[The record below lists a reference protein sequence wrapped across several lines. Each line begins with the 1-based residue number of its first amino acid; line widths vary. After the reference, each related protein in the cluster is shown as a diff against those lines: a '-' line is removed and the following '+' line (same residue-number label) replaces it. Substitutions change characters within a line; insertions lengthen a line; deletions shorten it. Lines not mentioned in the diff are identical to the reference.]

1 MPRAFVMPG
10 YKFLFAPL
18 LCLSTVAYANGL
30 PSRPSLPLPHVKVAP
45 SIDGDLSD
53 PAWKE
58 AFAAPEFFRFG
69 SNTPIE
75 EKTEAWLCADE
86 NYLYAAFKCYDSHPE
101 LERASETQRGSQS
114 VWNDDHVTVIVDSQ
128 NTRRGTSSFG
138 VNPIGTQVEF
148 LEGGTADN
156 IAWAG
161 DWKAAVKRFEGGHI
175 VEVAIPFALLR
186 YPKGATSMGIMLNR
200 QLNRERNP
208 VAWPNIPPEGQTFQN
223 RVQFI
228 PEFTGM
234 KLPTLAARPTIL
246 PFTLAST
253 GDGSKARTGLDV
265 KYPVST
271 TLTGVLAIK
280 PDFQTIENDVAGINF
295 SYNEQYVPDRR
306 PFFAEGN
313 EFFPNTDLF
322 YSRRLG
328 VLDDGLKLV
337 GKDGNRA
344 IGILRAHTEGP
355 EGRESNIINL
365 RQGVGALSQYGF
377 SAVDDRQAGQPG
389 ARLARLFGDLGQS
402 SGDRQNVLSVSHAQ
416 SWLDDQP
423 QGVDTRFDLRSRG
436 AQGKARYRLS
446 WEQLDSD
453 FVSPLGLLYDQNR
466 KGLSASMSWHNQLDK
481 GPLGVY
487 DINLDARKFDRQTDG
502 SFFLEDTNLNVYG
515 ETMRGIGLGIGYNSG
530 RRRNDPTLPDI
541 FHDRSV
547 GMNLSWNR
555 RTLFSQGNIGYRTGR
570 QAGQNLRS
578 WGGSQGILISR
589 PFSLQGNYSE
599 QRLGVETTR
608 QAIVTGTYRLSP
620 YKAISGRLV
629 SRNGTG
635 NDQNVGPSKGTNFYF
650 AYSQRT
656 RGGADLFV
664 LLGDPNAADT
674 RGTVTVKLLRAL

>member
-1 MPRAFVMPG
+1 MPG
-10 YKFLFAPL
+10 YKFIIAWWFCIAALAPV
-18 LCLSTVAYANGL
+18 SAL
-30 PSRPSLPLPHVKVAP
+30 PNRPSLPLPHVKVAP
-45 SIDGDLSD
+45 AVDGDLSD

-58 AFAAPEFFRFG
+58 AFAAPEFYRFG
-69 SNTPIE
+69 SSTPIE
-75 EKTEAWLCADE
+75 EKTEAWLCSDE
-86 NYLYAAFKCYDSHPE
+86 KYLYAAFKCYDSHPE
-101 LERASETQRGSQS
+101 RQRASETQRGSQS

-128 NTRRGTSSFG
+128 NTRRGSSSFG
-138 VNPIGTQVEF
+138 VNPIGTQVEY

-161 DWKAAVKRFEGGHI
+161 DWRAAVKPFEGGHI
-175 VEVAIPFALLR
+175 VEMAIPFALLR

-208 VAWPNIPPEGQTFQN
+208 VAWPNIPPEGQTFQT

-234 KLPTLAARPTIL
+234 KLPSLAARPTIL
-246 PFTLAST
+246 PFTLASA
-253 GDGSKARTGLDV
+253 GDGAKARTGLDI
-265 KYPVST
+265 KYPVTT

-295 SYNEQYVPDRR
+295 SYNEQFVNDRR
-306 PFFAEGN
+306 PFFAEGS
-313 EFFPNTDLF
+313 EFFPSSDLF

-337 GKDGNRA
+337 GKDGNRS
-344 IGILRAHTEGP
+344 IGILRAHTGGP
-355 EGRESNIINL
+355 TGRESNIINL

-377 SAVDDRQAGQPG
+377 SAVDDKKAGQAG
-389 ARLARLFGDLGQS
+389 ARLARFFGDLGQM
-402 SGDRQNVLSVSHAQ
+402 SGDRQNVLSASHTQ
-416 SWLDDQP
+416 SWRDDQP
-423 QGVDTRFDLRSRG
+423 QGVDSKLEFRSRG
-436 AQGKARYRLS
+436 AQGKARYRLG

-466 KGLSASMSWHNQLDK
+466 RGFAGNISWHNQLDK

-487 DINLDARKFDRQTDG
+487 DINLDTRRLNRQTDG
-502 SFFLEDTNLNVYG
+502 SFFLEEHNVNLYG
-515 ETMRGIGLGIGYNSG
+515 ETMRGISLGMGYNTG

-541 FHDRSV
+541 FNDRSL
-547 GMNLSWNR
+547 GMQLGWNR
-555 RTLFSQGNIGYRTGR
+555 RTLFSQGNVGYRTGR

-589 PFSLQGNYSE
+589 PFSLQGSYSE
-599 QRLGVETTR
+599 QRLGTETTR

-635 NDQNVGPSKGTNFYF
+635 NSQNVGPSKGTNLYF

-664 LLGDPNAADT
+664 LLGDPNSADT
-674 RGTVTVKLLRAL
+674 RGMVTVKLLRAL